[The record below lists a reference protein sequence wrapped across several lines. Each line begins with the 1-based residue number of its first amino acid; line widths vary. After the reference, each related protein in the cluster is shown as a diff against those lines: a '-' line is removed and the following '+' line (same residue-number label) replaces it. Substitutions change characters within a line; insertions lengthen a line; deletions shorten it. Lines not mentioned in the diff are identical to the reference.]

1 MKLRLQNVGQAKI
14 VVKDPNGYT
23 YFVAEVAGGI
33 TTDFEVTADLVQ
45 RLAPQLRSLEE
56 QPILD
61 SVGNV
66 LVGLRWSIIAD
77 GADDRAQPEGLQG
90 LPTLNEYQAANYSS
104 GTPGTDK
111 VATGTNLLGN
121 QVKATAKIYKGAA
134 RLDLEA
140 VVPGSPG
147 NAISCVI
154 GTPTGSGPNPAVTV
168 SGSQITVT
176 PKSAGNTVAEIVS
189 AINLH
194 ASAKLL
200 VQATEG
206 VAGNFTTALAAT
218 YLADGVGPGVSLT
231 IGGTACSITEL
242 LTGSITF
249 DPPGSVSANG
259 RIVPLEFRNG
269 PHVSR
274 LAIPVVT

>member
-121 QVKATAKIYKGAA
+121 QVKATAQLFSGTK

-140 VVPGSPG
+140 VVPGAPG
-147 NAISCVI
+147 NGISCEI
-154 GTPTGSGPNPAVTV
+154 ITPSATLDVSV
-168 SGSQITVT
+168 SGTKITVRPASGGST
-176 PKSAGNTVAEIVS
+176 VS
-189 AINLH
+189 AIAAAINAH

-206 VAGNFTTALAAT
+206 VAGTVTAAVAET
-218 YLADGVGPGVSLT
+218 HLADGVGPGVSLT
-231 IGGTACSITEL
+231 IGGTACAITEL